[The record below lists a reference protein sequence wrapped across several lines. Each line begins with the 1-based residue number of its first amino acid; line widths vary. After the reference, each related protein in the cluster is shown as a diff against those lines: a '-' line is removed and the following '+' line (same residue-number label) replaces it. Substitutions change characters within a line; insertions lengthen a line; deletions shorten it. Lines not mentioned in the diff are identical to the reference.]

1 MLKLLSG
8 IIPCLFI
15 SWLYMGDVKTMSEHR
30 GGINNRIHSPV
41 VGDPVGYRLDT
52 WGVGVGF
59 HAAYYHTLK
68 SMNTQAHFEV
78 GWAFLIL
85 LRKEVIMHR

>member
-30 GGINNRIHSPV
+30 GVLTIEYIPQLSV
-41 VGDPVGYRLDT
+41 
-52 WGVGVGF
+52 
-59 HAAYYHTLK
+59 TL
-68 SMNTQAHFEV
+68 
-78 GWAFLIL
+78 
-85 LRKEVIMHR
+85 